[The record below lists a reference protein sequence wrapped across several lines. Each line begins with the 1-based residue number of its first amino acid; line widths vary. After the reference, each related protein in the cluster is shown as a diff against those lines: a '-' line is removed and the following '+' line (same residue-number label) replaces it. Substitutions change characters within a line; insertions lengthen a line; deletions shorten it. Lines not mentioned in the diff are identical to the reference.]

1 MLELLEQIAI
11 PRAVGTEGNKVIIE
25 LQKRMFEK
33 NGYTITS
40 LPFSCKVWNNGDSR
54 MEWNEKK
61 QSIMASPYSKG
72 FCGEGNVRIVENLE
86 ELQET
91 DCEDTILFLTEELAK
106 EPLQPKD
113 YPFYYP
119 DEHKIIIDLL
129 ERKKPLAIIAVT
141 GKQPMCGLSPYPL
154 FEDGNFQIP
163 SAYMSISD
171 FQKIKEE
178 ITNKRIRVEI
188 VSDCVETNSE
198 QIYATKQ
205 VENSL
210 GKIII
215 GAHMDTKNDTQ
226 GALDNASGIAVLL
239 KTAEKL
245 RLENY
250 NVDIVPFNT
259 EEYYGGNGELL
270 YLSELQK
277 KDENIIVFINID
289 SVGHV
294 GSKVEVSLYNI
305 PDTLKN
311 HINETI
317 EERSAVQLGEAW
329 YAGDHA
335 VFASQGVPCLAIAS
349 SDMWEGGL
357 DHTHTTEDT
366 IQMVDAGILD
376 ESVSYIDEL
385 LRKL

>member
-188 VSDCVETNSE
+188 VSECVETTSE

>member
-1 MLELLEQIAI
+1 
-11 PRAVGTEGNKVIIE
+11 
-25 LQKRMFEK
+25 
-33 NGYTITS
+33 
-40 LPFSCKVWNNGDSR
+40 
-54 MEWNEKK
+54 
-61 QSIMASPYSKG
+61 
-72 FCGEGNVRIVENLE
+72 
-86 ELQET
+86 
-91 DCEDTILFLTEELAK
+91 
-106 EPLQPKD
+106 
-113 YPFYYP
+113 
-119 DEHKIIIDLL
+119 
-129 ERKKPLAIIAVT
+129 
-141 GKQPMCGLSPYPL
+141 
-154 FEDGNFQIP
+154 
-163 SAYMSISD
+163 
-171 FQKIKEE
+171 
-178 ITNKRIRVEI
+178 
-188 VSDCVETNSE
+188 
-198 QIYATKQ
+198 
-205 VENSL
+205 
-210 GKIII
+210 
-215 GAHMDTKNDTQ
+215 MDTKNDTQ

-277 KDENIIVFINID
+277 KDENIILFINID

-311 HINETI
+311 HIDETI

-335 VFASQGVPCLAIAS
+335 VFAFQGVPCLAIAS

-366 IQMVDAGILD
+366 IQTVDAGILD
-376 ESVSYIDEL
+376 EAVSYIDEL